1 MNNNIFD
8 TDIEFLEKI
17 KLLIELNKF
26 ELPSNEQIK
35 IVLKK
40 IEKLANAG
48 WLLPSYETSDEH
60 WKFLNNIDNQEKLN
74 NLFIEYFKRDNNLQ
88 KTIDK
93 FNTGKRRSDLK
104 DLYNQ
109 ALFLYNNHMFS
120 GAVTILFALYEALIR
135 EQINYEDKNSVSS
148 NINYYLSKKYTDKRT
163 IIFQDRKG
171 IGAFTEKIFSKV
183 DFDKI
188 DDSNYFNRNV
198 ILHGMDYKRI
208 TEIDVLKMLNAID
221 ILEDLICGYEKFWEV
236 KDE

>member
-1 MNNNIFD
+1 M
-8 TDIEFLEKI
+8 
-17 KLLIELNKF
+17 
-26 ELPSNEQIK
+26 
-35 IVLKK
+35 
-40 IEKLANAG
+40 
-48 WLLPSYETSDEH
+48 PSYETSDEH

-163 IIFQDRKG
+163 IIFQDRKE

-198 ILHGMDYKRI
+198 ILHEMDYKRI